1 MSEPRPAGD
10 AQHTVMSVLR
20 ASEGWLEKRGVDAS
34 KRSAELLLGGVLGVD
49 RLQLYLDH
57 DRPLDEQERA
67 AMRALLVSVLRL
79 FLCFLP
85 LLWLGSQLGGINGL
99 MSGALVGNLMA
110 GVMAYLFYRQGIR
123 KLALQD

>member
-1 MSEPRPAGD
+1 VCMLM
-10 AQHTVMSVLR
+10 VSVCN
-20 ASEGWLEKRGVDAS
+20 A
-34 KRSAELLLGGVLGVD
+34 LGL
-49 RLQLYLDH
+49 
-57 DRPLDEQERA
+57 
-67 AMRALLVSVLRL
+67 AMRALLVATLRL

-85 LLWLGSQLGGINGL
+85 LLWLGSQLNGIYGL